1 MHRPQQTSLSN
12 SSFTIWTT
20 WTRCSQVSESPQNA
34 KLWQER
40 DKKRNLVL
48 ILSWLCE
55 AMSRW
60 CIFFR
65 SVPQCCATWAQKSF
79 REHFALHQT
88 PWPQVA
94 VEHVLSFCFRSRPN
108 LGGKFSWS
116 GHRRTFRTDQKRVVQ
131 SMRIWA
137 TSPRWEMLRK
147 VADEVKACENNAVLS
162 GVTCERN
169 SACTRK
175 NGLKHISNQWLYTVC
190 VYVYLYI
197 YCLLYITSFNKQKV
211 WFAILHLEMLAIF
224 RYITSNIYKCRYWH
238 EFLRAISIVIVVV
251 KLVQCTVISVV

>member
-79 REHFALHQT
+79 REHFASDPLTSGCGGTRSLFLLQVTAEFGRQIFMEWSQKDIQNRPETGCSKHEDLGNIAKMRDAAQGRGWSESMWKQCSLEWRNLWKELCLH
-88 PWPQVA
+88 A
-94 VEHVLSFCFRSRPN
+94 EE
-108 LGGKFSWS
+108 
-116 GHRRTFRTDQKRVVQ
+116 
-131 SMRIWA
+131 RIEA
-137 TSPRWEMLRK
+137 
-147 VADEVKACENNAVLS
+147 
-162 GVTCERN
+162 
-169 SACTRK
+169 
-175 NGLKHISNQWLYTVC
+175 HIKPMIIHCMCVC
-190 VYVYLYI
+190 ISIYI